1 MDIST
6 QTKTHPLIQTLYD
19 LPNTH
24 YERMEAKT
32 LGLPAKHQA
41 SYDHYIGNNIVAE
54 TVVLK

>member
-1 MDIST
+1 MNIST

-19 LPNTH
+19 LPSTY

-41 SYDHYIGNNIVAE
+41 MIITLEN
-54 TVVLK
+54 